1 MNILKGIVNKSR
13 RKVIGILSGTSI
25 DAVDVVLTE
34 IYGSGIKS
42 EIRILEF
49 DSFPIDKKVR
59 NLILRCSSEK
69 TGNTAD
75 ICKLNFIIGRLFG
88 IKINEFLKK
97 NKISPNE
104 IDLTGSHGQTIFH
117 YPVKNN
123 QYGYDSK
130 STMQIGDLSVI
141 ANITGVTTIGDFRTA
156 DVSVNGDGAPLVPYL
171 DYILSRK
178 INCSSVFLNIGG
190 ISNITYIKKN
200 CKLNEVIAFDTG
212 PGNLLIDLISRKY
225 FNKKFDKDGKIA
237 GKGNIDSSLLEKIVT
252 KDKFVKKPSPKS
264 TGREYYN
271 EEFIESIVK
280 KNSYDPYDLMATFN
294 FFTAYAVNYNIKKFK
309 TDKIFVSGG
318 GANNLTLM
326 KNLRNLFEGTDLEIL
341 NLNGINSSNKEAVLF
356 AVLANELISGN
367 KTNIISVTGADKN
380 VFLGKICIA

>member
-212 PGNLLIDLISRKY
+212 PGNLLIDLISKKY

-237 GKGNIDSSLLEKIVT
+237 GKGNINSNLLEKIVT

>member
-1 MNILKGIVNKSR
+1 MNILKGIVNKSP

-42 EIRILEF
+42 EIRILAFE
-49 DSFPIDKKVR
+49 SFPIDNKIR
-59 NLILRCSSEK
+59 SLILRCSSEK
-69 TGNTAD
+69 TGNTAE
-75 ICKLNFIIGRLFG
+75 ICKLNFVVGRLFG
-88 IKINEFLKK
+88 KNIIEFLKK
-97 NKISPNE
+97 NKFSPNE

-130 STMQIGDLSVI
+130 STMQTGDLSVI
-141 ANITGVTTIGDFRTA
+141 ANITGITTIGDFRTA
-156 DVSVNGDGAPLVPYL
+156 DISVNGDGAPLVPYL
-171 DYILSRK
+171 DFILSRK
-178 INCSSVFLNIGG
+178 INCRSVFLNLGG
-190 ISNITYIKKN
+190 ISNITYIKRN
-200 CKLNEVIAFDTG
+200 CKLNDVIAFDTG
-212 PGNLLIDLISRKY
+212 PGNILIDLISRKY

-237 GKGNIDSSLLEKIVT
+237 GKGNILPDLLKSIVS
-252 KDKFVKKPSPKS
+252 KDKFIKKLPPKS
-264 TGREYYN
+264 SGREYYN
-271 EEFIESIVK
+271 EDFIESIVK
-280 KNSYDPYDLMATFN
+280 KKSYDPYDLMATFN
-294 FFTAYAVNYNIKKFK
+294 FFTAYAVWYNINNFK
-309 TDKIFVSGG
+309 IDKIFVSGG
-318 GANNLTLM
+318 GSNNLALM
-326 KNLRNLFEGTDLEIL
+326 KNLRNLFEETKIEIL

>member
-212 PGNLLIDLISRKY
+212 PGNLLIDLISKKY

-237 GKGNIDSSLLEKIVT
+237 GKGNINSNLLEKIVT

-318 GANNLTLM
+318 GSNNLTLM

>member
-34 IYGSGIKS
+34 IYGSGIES

-212 PGNLLIDLISRKY
+212 PGNLLIDLISKKY

-318 GANNLTLM
+318 GSNNLTLM

>member
-212 PGNLLIDLISRKY
+212 PGNLLIDLISKKY

-318 GANNLTLM
+318 GSNNLTLM

>member
-34 IYGSGIKS
+34 IYGSGIES

-212 PGNLLIDLISRKY
+212 PGNLLIDLISKKY

>member
-212 PGNLLIDLISRKY
+212 PGNLLIDLISKKY

>member
-1 MNILKGIVNKSR
+1 MNILKGIVNKSP

-34 IYGSGIKS
+34 IYGSGIES

-49 DSFPIDKKVR
+49 DSFPIDKKIR
-59 NLILRCSSEK
+59 NLILHCSSEK

-75 ICKLNFIIGRLFG
+75 ICKLNFIVGRLFG
-88 IKINEFLKK
+88 NKINEFLKK

-190 ISNITYIKKN
+190 ISNITYIKRN

-237 GKGNIDSSLLEKIVT
+237 GKGNINSNLLEKIVT

>member
-1 MNILKGIVNKSR
+1 MNILKGIVNKSP

-34 IYGSGIKS
+34 IYGSGIES

-237 GKGNIDSSLLEKIVT
+237 GKGNINSNLLEKIVT

-318 GANNLTLM
+318 GSNNLTLM

>member
-1 MNILKGIVNKSR
+1 MNILKGIVNKSP

-34 IYGSGIKS
+34 IYGSGIES

-49 DSFPIDKKVR
+49 DSFPIDKKIR

-75 ICKLNFIIGRLFG
+75 ICKLNFIVGRLFG
-88 IKINEFLKK
+88 NKINEFLKK

-190 ISNITYIKKN
+190 ISNITYIKRN

-237 GKGNIDSSLLEKIVT
+237 GKGNINSNLLEKIVT

>member
-212 PGNLLIDLISRKY
+212 PGNLLIDLISKKY

-237 GKGNIDSSLLEKIVT
+237 GKGNIDSNLLEKIVT

>member
-1 MNILKGIVNKSR
+1 MNILKGIVNKSP

-34 IYGSGIKS
+34 IYGSGIES

-75 ICKLNFIIGRLFG
+75 ICKLNFIVGRLFG
-88 IKINEFLKK
+88 NKINEFLKK

-190 ISNITYIKKN
+190 ISNITYIKRN

>member
-1 MNILKGIVNKSR
+1 MNILKGIVNKSP

-34 IYGSGIKS
+34 IYGSGIES

-49 DSFPIDKKVR
+49 DSFPIDKKIR

-75 ICKLNFIIGRLFG
+75 ICKLNFIVGRLFG
-88 IKINEFLKK
+88 NKINEFLKK

-156 DVSVNGDGAPLVPYL
+156 DISVNGDGAPLVPYL

-190 ISNITYIKKN
+190 ISNITYIKRN

-237 GKGNIDSSLLEKIVT
+237 GKGNINSNLLEKIVT

-318 GANNLTLM
+318 GSNNLTLM

>member
-156 DVSVNGDGAPLVPYL
+156 DISVNGDGAPLVPYL

-237 GKGNIDSSLLEKIVT
+237 GKGNINSNLLEKIVT

-318 GANNLTLM
+318 GSNNLTLM

>member
-237 GKGNIDSSLLEKIVT
+237 GKGNINSNLLEKIVT

-318 GANNLTLM
+318 GSNNLTLM